1 MMGLFKKYLLIGGLP
16 DAINC
21 YLETTNIV
29 AVRGIHSDIH
39 RLYRMD
45 AARYEQASG
54 RKLKIQRIY
63 DMIPSNLENI
73 KKRVV
78 ARRIEDK
85 TNARMADY
93 EDEFK
98 SLIHSVQA
106 ISKPSY
112 PLVQN
117 MGKNL
122 LKLYLNDVGIF
133 TGQLYHQDISSV
145 MQDERSINLG
155 AVYETLVAHD
165 FNLFYYDNKKNG
177 EVDFLVDDY
186 DNMTVMPVEVKSG
199 KDYFKHRALDRFM
212 GITEYNVK
220 QALVLSND
228 ARVYREGNVT
238 YLPIY
243 YIMFLLKPVPGE
255 VRF

>member
-29 AVRGIHSDIH
+29 AVRAIHSDIH

-106 ISKPSY
+106 IKAFLSARAKH
-112 PLVQN
+112 
-117 MGKNL
+117 
-122 LKLYLNDVGIF
+122 
-133 TGQLYHQDISSV
+133 GQESAQIVS
-145 MQDERSINLG
+145 Q
-155 AVYETLVAHD
+155 
-165 FNLFYYDNKKNG
+165 
-177 EVDFLVDDY
+177 
-186 DNMTVMPVEVKSG
+186 
-199 KDYFKHRALDRFM
+199 
-212 GITEYNVK
+212 
-220 QALVLSND
+220 
-228 ARVYREGNVT
+228 
-238 YLPIY
+238 
-243 YIMFLLKPVPGE
+243 
-255 VRF
+255 

>member
-1 MMGLFKKYLLIGGLP
+1 
-16 DAINC
+16 
-21 YLETTNIV
+21 
-29 AVRGIHSDIH
+29 
-39 RLYRMD
+39 
-45 AARYEQASG
+45 
-54 RKLKIQRIY
+54 
-63 DMIPSNLENI
+63 
-73 KKRVV
+73 
-78 ARRIEDK
+78 
-85 TNARMADY
+85 
-93 EDEFK
+93 
-98 SLIHSVQA
+98 
-106 ISKPSY
+106 
-112 PLVQN
+112 

-155 AVYETLVAHD
+155 AVYETPVAQELAAHD

-199 KDYFKHRALDRFM
+199 KDYFKHQALDRFM